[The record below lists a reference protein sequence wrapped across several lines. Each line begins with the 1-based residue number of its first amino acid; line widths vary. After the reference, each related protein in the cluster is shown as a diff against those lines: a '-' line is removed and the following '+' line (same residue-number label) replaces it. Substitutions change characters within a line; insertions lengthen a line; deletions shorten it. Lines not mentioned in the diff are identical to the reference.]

1 MTTNNKKKNLLH
13 SLLRYCK
20 SSLPLVALIAAVSIL
35 FLGIVVYLHIWN
47 NIPISD
53 LTRDTAAIGLLPFY
67 AGFLSQ
73 IGILLWAAS
82 AMICFFSATVL
93 PSHRASYRKLK
104 RFLFVSALL
113 TLLLGLDDAFL
124 LHETV
129 FPQLG
134 ISGRAI
140 YATYGV
146 LLLSYLFR
154 FYPLILTTD
163 HILIAIALGFF
174 GMSIAVDMLDLSGQR
189 AFLLEDGAKFV
200 GIVSW
205 LVYFFQTGKYSVHLS
220 QPAIELGPSSQ
231 TDRESTT
238 VPLQT
243 TPAKPFS

>member
-13 SLLRYCK
+13 PLFWYFK
-20 SSLPLVALIAAVSIL
+20 SSLPPVAIIAAVSTL
-35 FLGIVVYLHIWN
+35 LLGLVAYLHVWN

-53 LTRDTAAIGLLPFY
+53 LTRDVAAIGQLPFY

-82 AMICFFSATVL
+82 ATICFFSATVL
-93 PSHRASYRKLK
+93 PKHRASSRQLK

-134 ISGRAI
+134 ISSK
-140 YATYGV
+140 ATYAGYGV
-146 LLLSYLFR
+146 FLLSYLFR
-154 FYPLILTTD
+154 FHTLILKTD

-174 GMSIAVDMLDLSGQR
+174 GMSVAIDMLDLSGQR
-189 AFLLEDGAKFV
+189 AFLFEDGAKFV

-205 LVYFFQTGKYSVHLS
+205 LV
-220 QPAIELGPSSQ
+220 
-231 TDRESTT
+231 
-238 VPLQT
+238 
-243 TPAKPFS
+243 